1 MNSNMWVK
9 ISMLHVRYITVVM
22 TSSIDIP
29 ENKRYSSIY
38 FVTNNEFNINQ
49 EKEIKSKGL
58 YTRFGTKNYAPI
70 AKEEL

>member
-1 MNSNMWVK
+1 MWVK

-70 AKEEL
+70 AKKEL